1 MATVVI
7 VGGHGRIALEL
18 ARRLTERGDRVRSVV
33 RNPEHAA
40 DLEAVGAEPVVH
52 DLETGATAAFAAELS
67 GADAVVFSA
76 GAGAGSGVL
85 RKRTVDL
92 GGALATIDAAKQ
104 AGVRRVVQISFLGA
118 GLPTAPGAEEVFA
131 AYWDAKRQ
139 ADDALRGSGL
149 DWTVVKPGRLL
160 DDPGTDRGEVRT
172 ADGGRGEATRR
183 ADVAALVVLALD
195 EPRTIGHDLVVVEGE
210 TPLAQALDDA
220 LG

>member
-18 ARRLTERGDRVRSVV
+18 ARQLSARGDRVRSVV
-33 RNPEHAA
+33 RNPEHAPEVA
-40 DLEAVGAEPVVH
+40 RAGAEAVLH
-52 DLETGATAAFAAELS
+52 DLETGTTEAFAEILA

-92 GGALATIDAAKQ
+92 GGALATIDAAKL
-104 AGVRRVVQISFLGA
+104 AGVRRVVQVSFLGA
-118 GLPTAPGAEEVFA
+118 GLPTAPGTEEVFA

-160 DDPGTDRGEVRT
+160 DDPRTDRGEVRT
-172 ADGGRGEATRR
+172 IDGGRGDATRR

-195 EPRTIGHDLVVVEGE
+195 DPRTVGHDLVVVQGE
-210 TPLAQALDDA
+210 TPLAEALDRA
-220 LG
+220 LA

>member
-18 ARRLTERGDRVRSVV
+18 ARRLSGRGDRVRSVV
-33 RNPEHAA
+33 RNPEHADDVRA
-40 DLEAVGAEPVVH
+40 AGAEVVVH
-52 DLETGATAAFAAELS
+52 DLETGAAADLAAVLA

-104 AGVRRVVQISFLGA
+104 AGVARLVQVSFLGA
-118 GLPTAPGAEEVFA
+118 ALPTAPGTDPVFA

-149 DWTVVKPGRLL
+149 DWTIVKPGRLL
-160 DDPGTDRGEVRT
+160 DGPGSGSGEVST
-172 ADGGRGEATRR
+172 ADGARGAATRR
-183 ADVAALVVLALD
+183 ADIAALVVLALD
-195 EPRTIGHDLVVVEGE
+195 DPRAVGHELVVTEGDV
-210 TPLAQALDDA
+210 PLAAALDAA
-220 LG
+220 LA